1 MDDAEVHAR
10 IRQFVVDSLGTP
22 NLKNSDDIFDIG
34 HATSLF
40 SVQLVMFIEEELG
53 VPLDDEDLQRENF
66 CTISGMLRMIARKL
80 AAD

>member
-1 MDDAEVHAR
+1 MDGTDPRTR
-10 IRQFVVDSLGTP
+10 IRQFVVESLGVP
-22 NLKNSDDIFDIG
+22 DLRDSDDVFEIG

-66 CTISGMLRMIARKL
+66 CTISAISEMIDRKL
-80 AAD
+80 DTH